1 MKIVLASANKGKI
14 AEFEKLMPN
23 DEVVAFSEILGQ
35 IEIDEDQDS
44 FKGNAIKKARTIY
57 DLLIEKD
64 YESYKNVIVISDDS
78 GITVPALNN
87 EPGIY
92 SARYAG
98 LNASDKDNNKKLKLE
113 LNKLGL
119 EKTPAFYTACIA
131 IVYKNETYTV
141 HGWIHGNVI
150 NKELGEGGFGYDPMF
165 ISNGFDK
172 TLGELGYEVKK
183 EFSHRTKA
191 LNLAKKVLDV
201 IL

>member
-23 DEVVAFSEILGQ
+23 DEVIAFSEILGK

-57 DLLIEKD
+57 DLLIEKGFD
-64 YESYKNVIVISDDS
+64 KNVIVISDDS

-98 LNASDKDNNKKLKLE
+98 LNASDKENNAKLIE
-113 LNKLGL
+113 NLNKQNL

-131 IVYKNETYTV
+131 IIYNNETYTV
-141 HGWIHGNVI
+141 HGWMHGVVL

-165 ISNGFDK
+165 IPNGFDK
-172 TLGELGYEVKK
+172 TLGELGYDAKK

-191 LNLAKKVLDV
+191 LDLAKKVLDV
-201 IL
+201 VL

>member
-14 AEFEKLMPN
+14 SEFQKLMPE
-23 DEVVAFSEILGQ
+23 DEVLAFSEILGQ

-44 FKGNAIKKARTIY
+44 FKGNAIKKAKTIY
-57 DLLIEKD
+57 DLLMQKGLND
-64 YESYKNVIVISDDS
+64 VIVISDDS
-78 GITVPALNN
+78 GISVSVLNN

-98 LNASDKDNNKKLKLE
+98 LNASDKDNNEKLKSE

-131 IVYKNETYTV
+131 LVYKNEVYTV
-141 HGWIHGNVI
+141 HGWMHGNVI
-150 NKELGEGGFGYDPMF
+150 NKEIGENGFGYDPMF
-165 ISNGFDK
+165 IPNGYEK
-172 TLGELGYEVKK
+172 TLGELPAEIKK
-183 EFSHRTKA
+183 EFSHRSKA
-191 LNLAKKVLDV
+191 LKLAMKVLDV

>member
-1 MKIVLASANKGKI
+1 MKVVLASANKGKI

-23 DEVVAFSEILGQ
+23 DEVIAFSEILGK

-57 DLLIEKD
+57 DLLIEKGFD
-64 YESYKNVIVISDDS
+64 KNVIVISDDS

-98 LNASDKDNNKKLKLE
+98 LNASDKENNAKLIE
-113 LNKLGL
+113 NLNAKNL

-131 IVYKNETYTV
+131 IIYKNETYTV
-141 HGWIHGNVI
+141 HGWMHGNVI

-165 ISNGFDK
+165 IPIGFNE
-172 TLGELGYEVKK
+172 TLAELGYEAKK
-183 EFSHRTKA
+183 DFSHRTKA